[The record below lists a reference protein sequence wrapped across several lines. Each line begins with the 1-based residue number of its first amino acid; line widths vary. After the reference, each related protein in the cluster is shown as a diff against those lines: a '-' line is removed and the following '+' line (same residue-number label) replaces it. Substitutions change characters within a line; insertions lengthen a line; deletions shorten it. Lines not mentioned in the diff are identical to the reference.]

1 MLFAEPFLSVGS
13 LYWWTTTGEGVP
25 ETDELSRWLATSYAS
40 AYRTACLILHNP
52 ADAEEAVQDAF
63 LRVWRF
69 RAAVPADN
77 GARPWLYRVL
87 VNACCSK
94 LRSDKARQAHTAA
107 TAVPD
112 LPGAGPSPEAATA
125 QAETADAV
133 RQALAAL
140 PEHLRIPLVL
150 RFYAGL
156 TEREIATAI
165 RRRPGTV
172 KSRLHEGK
180 RQLSADP
187 RLAAFVTPLEMD
199 Q

>member
-1 MLFAEPFLSVGS
+1 M
-13 LYWWTTTGEGVP
+13 P
-25 ETDELSRWLATSYAS
+25 ERDELGRWLATSYAS

-69 RAAVPADN
+69 RASVPADD

-94 LRSDKARQAHTAA
+94 LRSDRARHTHIAA
-107 TAVPD
+107 TEPPDVPET
-112 LPGAGPSPEAATA
+112 GPSPEAIAA
-125 QAETADAV
+125 QSETSDAV
-133 RQALAAL
+133 RQALSAL

-172 KSRLHEGK
+172 KSRLHEAK

-187 RLAAFVTPLEMD
+187 RLASF
-199 Q
+199 

>member
-1 MLFAEPFLSVGS
+1 VA
-13 LYWWTTTGEGVP
+13 
-25 ETDELSRWLATSYAS
+25 ETDELGRWLATSYAS
-40 AYRTACLILHNP
+40 AYRTACLILRNP

-69 RAAVPADN
+69 RAAVPVGD

-94 LRSDKARQAHTAA
+94 VRHDASRRTHAGSPEMPDFPSDGPLPETAA
-107 TAVPD
+107 
-112 LPGAGPSPEAATA
+112 A
-125 QAETADAV
+125 QTETAEAV

-140 PEHLRIPLVL
+140 PEHLRVPVVL
-150 RFYAGL
+150 RYYAGL
-156 TEREIATAI
+156 SEREIATAI

-172 KSRLHEGK
+172 KSRLHEA
-180 RQLSADP
+180 RRRLSDDAH
-187 RLAAFVTPLEMD
+187 LAAFVTATEID